1 MLHRLLRGT
10 AFTGTA
16 AKINTAKN
24 NTLQQT
30 QKPAAAGSCAYISA
44 KLTFS
49 SLCAGCRTIIV
60 GVCYSF
66 PALIE
71 AATFSALVGGILLL
85 PSHRTQTDRFHNTK
99 GLFRHWPTTAIQ
111 CPNSE
116 QPEQRNRTAYTA
128 HKKRPEN
135 APRGRKL
142 NDAKAKTPTRTTTR
156 TRRWQ
161 WLKRHLG
168 GSSPY

>member
-16 AKINTAKN
+16 AKINTTKN

-30 QKPAAAGSCAYISA
+30 QKPAATGSCAYISA

-71 AATFSALVGGILLL
+71 AATFSALVGGGGGESFFFHRTVHKRIVFTTLKDFLGTGLLL
-85 PSHRTQTDRFHNTK
+85 LSSAQTVNNQSRETGRHTQHTK
-99 GLFRHWPTTAIQ
+99 
-111 CPNSE
+111 S
-116 QPEQRNRTAYTA
+116 
-128 HKKRPEN
+128 
-135 APRGRKL
+135 GRKM
-142 NDAKAKTPTRTTTR
+142 PP
-156 TRRWQ
+156 
-161 WLKRHLG
+161 G
-168 GSSPY
+168 GEN